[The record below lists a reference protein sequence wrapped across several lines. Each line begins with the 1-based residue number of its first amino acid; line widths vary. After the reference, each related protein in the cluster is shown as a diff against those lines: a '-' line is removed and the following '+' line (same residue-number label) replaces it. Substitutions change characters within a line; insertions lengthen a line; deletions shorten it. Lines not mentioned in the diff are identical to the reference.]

1 MPHRS
6 GPHLARVRADSYLA
20 RMMPADVRLCG
31 EPVPQPGHIC
41 AFFDSE
47 AEKYSTLVPYFI
59 EAIAAGDRV
68 INVVER
74 GVFDHHVDCLRERH
88 VPVERATQS
97 DSLRLGKVEDVYHRN
112 GVLDLDAVLDM
123 LRLALTDAA
132 VEGRHVRTCG
142 EMTWV
147 TREEGVLPRVLE
159 YEAMVNTIVTDSCTM
174 MCVYDKAT
182 LPASTIAD
190 IIATHSYTVVNN
202 RLRRNPNYVQP
213 ADYLAMLRSRRPSSE
228 AGT

>member
-1 MPHRS
+1 MT
-6 GPHLARVRADSYLA
+6 
-20 RMMPADVRLCG
+20 PADVRLCG

-47 AEKYSTLVPYFI
+47 AEKYSTLAPYFI
-59 EAIAAGDRV
+59 DAIAAGDRV

-74 GVFDHHVDCLRERH
+74 GTFDHHVDRLRDH
-88 VPVERATQS
+88 DVPVTRAAQS

-132 VEGRHVRTCG
+132 VEGRSVRTCG

-147 TREEGVLPRVLE
+147 SRDQDVLPRVLE
-159 YEAMVNTIVTDSCTM
+159 YEAMVNTIVTEHCTM

-182 LPASTIAD
+182 LPATTIAD
-190 IIATHSYTVVNN
+190 IIATHSYTVINN

-213 ADYLAMLRSRRPSSE
+213 SDYLAMLRARHPSAEPGS
-228 AGT
+228 